1 MNNLESKE
9 SGCVTRALKA
19 GAIILAVYGLC
30 TGTVLG
36 IHELIKNE
44 GRPHPSANKVPTV
57 KKIAPLIGSKTREE
71 NPSTTP

>member
-30 TGTVLG
+30 TSTVLG
-36 IHELIKNE
+36 IHELIAK
-44 GRPHPSANKVPTV
+44 ADKNKVPVVAPEDPTKV
-57 KKIAPLIGSKTREE
+57 DEPIVSIAGEK
-71 NPSTTP
+71 